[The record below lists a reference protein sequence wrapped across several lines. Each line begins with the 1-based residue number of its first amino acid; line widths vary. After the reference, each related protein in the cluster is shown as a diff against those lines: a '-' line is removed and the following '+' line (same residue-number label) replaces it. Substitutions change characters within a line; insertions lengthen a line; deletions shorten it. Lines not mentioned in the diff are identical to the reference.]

1 MMEFRQLSKQVFLY
15 LIVGALATIVEWSVF
30 YVLDTQYD
38 VYYLYAT
45 AIAFIFSTFANWLFG
60 RLIVFHDSK
69 QQKLKEIGKIY
80 FVSVIGL
87 LLNMVIMYIAVERF
101 GIHDMI
107 SKIMATGLVFAWNF
121 LIRRFWIYRN
131 KI

>member
-1 MMEFRQLSKQVFLY
+1 MEFKQISKQVFLY

-30 YVLDTQYD
+30 YVLDTKYA

-45 AIAFIFSTFANWLFG
+45 AIAFIFSTFANWLLG
-60 RLIVFHDSK
+60 RLIVFRDSK

-80 FVSVIGL
+80 FVSIIGL
-87 LLNMVIMYIAVERF
+87 LLNMVIMYIAVETF

-107 SKIMATGLVFAWNF
+107 SKIMATCLVFAWNF
-121 LIRRFWIYRN
+121 LVRRYWIYAKN
-131 KI
+131 